1 MTGPLREDKISEF
14 EQDKRGGAPRRSLSF
29 LARLSPAAGRAFL
42 AATDAE
48 HHAPGSVICRQGT
61 EGQAVYVLEK
71 GRVAILREVD
81 EGEPVV
87 LGHRGAGE
95 ILGEMSLV
103 SRQPRSASV
112 VAVEECDLLRVEA
125 EAFSNLLREH
135 PGISWAVLSV
145 LNDRLQEA
153 DEARTNVLQEEQ
165 DLARRVDRLTGET
178 ERLAELARV
187 RRETIQLIAHDLRT
201 PLTVIDGCLQML
213 EVSLPGEALAS
224 TSKILDLAGRSSEQM
239 MSLLEE
245 LLEAAH
251 RETLGREAVRETI
264 DLGRLLRDAVDGA
277 QASARGAHLQLTL
290 ALPADMPS
298 LRGDRAQLRRVLG
311 NLLDN
316 AISYTPDG
324 GHIVVAGRKLGQQV
338 EVSVTDTGPGV
349 PQQHRELIF
358 ERFVRVPGVAGR
370 RHGFGLGLYYCRQV
384 IQAHGGRIW
393 VEPGPRGNGSRFVF
407 TLPVEGGRTNDRNA

>member
-1 MTGPLREDKISEF
+1 
-14 EQDKRGGAPRRSLSF
+14 
-29 LARLSPAAGRAFL
+29 LAV
-42 AATDAE
+42 TDAE

-61 EGQAVYVLEK
+61 EGQAVYVLER
-71 GRVAILREVD
+71 GRVAILREVE
-81 EGEPVV
+81 EGEPVM
-87 LGHRGAGE
+87 LGYRGAGE

-103 SRQPRSASV
+103 SRQPRTASV
-112 VAVEECDLLRVEA
+112 VAVEECDLLRVGA

-153 DEARTNVLQEEQ
+153 DEARTSVLQEEQ
-165 DLARRVDRLTGET
+165 NLARRVDRLTGEA

-213 EVSLPGEALAS
+213 ELSLPEQALAPAA
-224 TSKILDLAGRSSEQM
+224 KILDLAERSSQRM

-245 LLEAAH
+245 LLEAAN
-251 RETLGREAVRETI
+251 RDSLEAEVVREPV
-264 DLGRLLRDAVDGA
+264 DVARLLLDAVEGA
-277 QASARGAHLQLTL
+277 RAGARGAHLEL
-290 ALPADMPS
+290 ALELPAGRLS
-298 LRGDRAQLRRVLG
+298 LLGDRSQLQRVLS
-311 NLLDN
+311 NLLNN

-324 GHIVVAGRKLGQQV
+324 GRIVVAARQVGQQV

-349 PQQHRELIF
+349 PEEHRELIF
-358 ERFVRVPGVAGR
+358 ERFVRVPGVSGR

-384 IQAHGGRIW
+384 VRAHGGRIW
-393 VEPGPRGNGSRFVF
+393 MEPAPGDTGSRFVF
-407 TLPVEGGRTNDRNA
+407 LLPADGGHADDGDA